1 MNKERNPLMKTI
13 SCLPARCLWFGC
25 LLAGVLAVLMACSEE
40 EDCSMNA
47 RPMLWCHFYHLNEES
62 GRPEAVQLQT
72 TLSVTAEG
80 TDSVIVNRES
90 NPKQLS
96 LPLRYAGEETRL
108 VLDYDN
114 GTRYDT
120 ICIRHTNTPYYLSM
134 DCGYQMKQWANE
146 VEYTRHVIDSVHI
159 ANSELSAYE
168 VENLK
173 IFF

>member
-1 MNKERNPLMKTI
+1 MNLERNPMMKYILYGRTRYI
-13 SCLPARCLWFGC
+13 LFG
-25 LLAGVLAVLMACSEE
+25 LLLTGVLVALQACSEE

-47 RPMLWCHFYHLNEES
+47 RPMMWCNFYHLNEES

-108 VLDYDN
+108 VLDYDH
-114 GTRYDT
+114 GAFHDT

-146 VEYTRHVIDSVHI
+146 VDYTRHVIDSIHI

>member
-1 MNKERNPLMKTI
+1 MLAVA
-13 SCLPARCLWFGC
+13 CC
-25 LLAGVLAVLMACSEE
+25 LLQSCDEE
-40 EDCSMNA
+40 EDCSLNA
-47 RPMLWCHFYHLNEES
+47 RPMMNCNILAINEET
-62 GRPEAVQLQT
+62 GHYEQAAINQLT
-72 TLSVTAEG
+72 ITAFG

-114 GTRYDT
+114 GAYRDT
-120 ICIRHTNTPYYLSM
+120 ICISHTNTPYYLSM